1 LEFIPLIKER
11 VQEFKIQGAML
22 QTNAYSR
29 GIKALKFFAPAK
41 PHKIA
46 LLLMIEAIIVG
57 MDATLQIT
65 LAFLS
70 FQISQAVS
78 KSNEERP
85 FRRLPLTPEIWHH
98 HSSRES

>member
-1 LEFIPLIKER
+1 LIKER
-11 VQEFKIQGAML
+11 VQEFKIQGAKL
-22 QTNAYSR
+22 QTKAYSR

-41 PHKIA
+41 PHRIA
-46 LLLMIEAIIVG
+46 LLLMIEATLVG
-57 MDATLQIT
+57 MDATFRKI

-85 FRRLPLTPEIWHH
+85 FCRLPLTPEIWHH
-98 HSSRES
+98 HSSTEA

>member
-1 LEFIPLIKER
+1 LIKER
-11 VQEFKIQGAML
+11 VQEFKIQGAKL
-22 QTNAYSR
+22 QTKVYSR
-29 GIKALKFFAPAK
+29 GIKALKNFAPAK
-41 PHKIA
+41 SQRIA
-46 LLLMIEAIIVG
+46 LLLMVEATLVG
-57 MDATLQIT
+57 IDATLRKT

-78 KSNEERP
+78 KSKEERP